1 MHRSRSTLVAS
12 AASSIIAFVMLSAP
26 ALAQE
31 AGGNDVD
38 EVVITGFRG
47 SLGAARELKR
57 ASEITADVIVA
68 DDMAKFPDLNLAESL
83 QRLPGLAIT
92 REAGEGRRVSLRGL
106 GPDFTRVQLNG
117 MEVLGNVDS
126 PMDSRGQTSRDRAF
140 DFNIFAS
147 ELFTKVE
154 VRKSFSAEQDEG
166 GMAGTVGL
174 YTAKPFAYDGT
185 HAAVSVQGGTNSATK
200 DFQPRFAGMLSHNWE
215 DKFGVLVSVA
225 YGKRQVEEQGY
236 NTYSP
241 SRVVSGGTDISRLS
255 AADQALINAGT
266 LVFQRGNRLSVW
278 SADQERLG
286 LTAAMQWRPIEDLTL
301 TLDALHGEFTNKRRE
316 LHLAT
321 RASQASTI
329 LGGSVRHSGITTPP
343 PRLNEVRYD
352 RFNSVIYADVDNT
365 VFASETRR
373 QRTEN
378 QFDQLVLTG
387 EWKLSD
393 RLTVSGHIGRETSD
407 YDIPISDKFYTEAFG
422 GLITDYTAGGNNAQ
436 NTYKWDTTD
445 PNNYRAHEIDF
456 SATYQSTKLSNAEF
470 NVEYEFSEA
479 ATLKAGASFR
489 GFRNSGY
496 QQATDDLLRTA
507 WETGALD
514 DRVNDYYE
522 IFDEHDD
529 QSWLIVDWDK
539 ALAKYGV
546 TRTLG
551 APRSI
556 YAVDEDTKAAYAQL
570 DWTGSLFG
578 RTVRGNVG
586 LRAYETELTSSG
598 VANVGPLTVKSTYS
612 GVLPA
617 FNAVMEVTDA
627 FQLRIAAA
635 QNINRPSLSAYAMNG
650 TVSLDAATGFL
661 TVNVGNPGLDPYTSD
676 ELDLAAEWYFGDIGM
691 ISAGLFHKKIDGF
704 VVSQRVTNVPY
715 STTGL
720 PDNLVAG
727 VGGTRNVNEFTR
739 PINLNDAKLTG
750 LELSAQSDF
759 FFLPGPLKDMGVVAN
774 VTFIESDTTYPNG
787 QKGDIWGMSDLTY
800 NVTLYYETAKWGVRA
815 SANYRSEYPIDGGG
829 FRDTTYVDAAAF
841 YQLTDRI
848 RLTVDGINLTNE
860 REEQFNGAQAK
871 RLWNTTVSGRTVFV
885 GANLQF

>member
-1 MHRSRSTLVAS
+1 MYRSRKTLAAS
-12 AASSIIAFVMLSAP
+12 AATGIIAFALLSGGAQ
-26 ALAQE
+26 AQE
-31 AGGNDVD
+31 AAGG
-38 EVVITGFRG
+38 EVEELVVTGFRG
-47 SLGAARELKR
+47 SLAAARELKR
-57 ASEITADVIVA
+57 SAEVTSDVIVA
-68 DDMAKFPDLNLAESL
+68 EDMAKFPDLNLAESL

-92 REAGEGRRVSLRGL
+92 REGGEGRRVSLRGL

-185 HAAVSVQGGTNSATK
+185 RAALSLQGGTNSATK
-200 DFQPRFAGMLSHNWE
+200 DFQPRFAGMLSRNW
-215 DKFGVLVSVA
+215 DDRFGVLISAA
-225 YGKRQVEEQGY
+225 YSKRETEEQGY

-241 SRVVSGGTDISRLS
+241 SRVTSGGTDISRLS

-278 SADQERLG
+278 SSDQERLG
-286 LTAAMQWRPIEDLTL
+286 LTAAVQWRPVENLTL
-301 TLDALHGEFTNKRRE
+301 TLDALHGEFTNDRNE

-329 LGGSVRHSGITTPP
+329 LGSSVRHSGITTPP
-343 PRLNEVRYD
+343 PRLNEVHYD
-352 RFNSVIYADVDNT
+352 RFNSVTYADVDNT
-365 VFASETRR
+365 VFATETRR
-373 QRTEN
+373 QSTEN
-378 QFDQLVLTG
+378 KFDQLVLTG
-387 EWKLSD
+387 EWELSD
-393 RLTVSGHIGRETSD
+393 RLSVSGHIGRETSD
-407 YDIPISDKFYTEAFG
+407 YDIPVSDKFYTEAFG
-422 GLITDYTAGGNNAQ
+422 GLITDYTAGGNNAH

-456 SATYQSTKLSNAEF
+456 SATYQSTKLENAEF
-470 NVEYEFSEA
+470 NAAYVISEA
-479 ATLKAGASFR
+479 ATLKTGASFR
-489 GFRNSGY
+489 GFRNSGF
-496 QQATDDLLRTA
+496 QQATDDLLKTA
-507 WETGALD
+507 WENGTLD

-556 YAVDEDTKAAYAQL
+556 YAVEEDTKAAYAQL

-578 RTVRGNVG
+578 RTVRGNLG

-598 VANVGPLTVKSTYS
+598 TANVGPISVKSKYS

-617 FNAVMEVTDA
+617 FNAVMEVSEN
-627 FQLRIAAA
+627 FQVRLAAA
-635 QNINRPSLSAYAMNG
+635 QNINRPSLTAYAMNG
-650 TVSLDAATGFL
+650 TVSLDSATGFL
-661 TVNVGNPGLDPYTSD
+661 TVNVGNPDLDPYTSD
-676 ELDLAAEWYFGDIGM
+676 EFDLSAEWYFGDIG
-691 ISAGLFHKKIDGF
+691 IVSAGLFHKTIDGF

-715 STTGL
+715 SSTGL

-727 VGGTRNVNEFTR
+727 VSGSRVVNEFTR
-739 PINLNDAKLTG
+739 PINLNDATLTG

-759 FFLPGPLKDMGVVAN
+759 FFLPGALKDMGVVAN
-774 VTFIESDTTYPNG
+774 VTFIDSDTTHPNG
-787 QKGDIWGMSDLTY
+787 ETGEIFGMSNLTY
-800 NVTLYYETAKWGVRA
+800 NVTLYYETPKWGARV

-829 FRDTTYVDAAAF
+829 FRATTYVDAAAF

-848 RLTVDGINLTNE
+848 RLTIDGVNLTDE

-871 RLWNTTVSGRTVFV
+871 RLWNTTSSGRTVFA
-885 GANLQF
+885 GANIQF